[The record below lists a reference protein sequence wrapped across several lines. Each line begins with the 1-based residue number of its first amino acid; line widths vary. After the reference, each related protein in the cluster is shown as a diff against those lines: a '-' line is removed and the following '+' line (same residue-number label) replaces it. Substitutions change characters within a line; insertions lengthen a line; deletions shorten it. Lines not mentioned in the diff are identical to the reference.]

1 MVSGSIEVDFHAAR
15 CYALSHRCPLLS
27 AERELPPLALYSFKE
42 GWCIHGDVMDCNW
55 MQAVA
60 CWAPEII
67 TISAPCPPW
76 SGASSQKGLH
86 TTEGQ
91 LFMRSIGLC
100 KMLRP
105 KIILIEQVA
114 GFHSHPHRMW
124 IEKALWFSGYQ
135 LRFSRVIDLGD
146 VMPVRR
152 LRWLGVAYFIHEE
165 GLQMASISSWSI
177 DRTISVL
184 ELDCIRSWPQDVLR
198 QLAVPPSALQQ
209 ATEHPLDRS
218 IKRQRRFTAEEAF
231 ESHVFRA
238 TDSCLPTFMA
248 QYGKQHQLHQELLET
263 KGYFAHWFQPA
274 DSDVLRF
281 WHPLEVA
288 LIHGAWGGIWLGND
302 LTQEWKGLGNQ
313 IAIPHALWILVQG
326 INMLETRDYRL
337 SWEDVWEFFDK
348 NRLRASRLHAEVYPS
363 GTMWMD
369 QSARFLLRE
378 DMIQQLFQL
387 GFDRLPSN
395 TFWTPELG
403 VVPLQGY
410 LDDRDPVLNIP
421 CLKPWTPH
429 AVQVAQHEALEQTLP
444 IRVLLRCRILFEGTT
459 KMFLVEQN
467 TSLAALQALW
477 KHSMKHESDSEQLE
491 DQDRFFP
498 LPEPSNDCAGDDNG
512 WCIPVMQ
519 QADVDMRFVSKGEMV
534 QSLLSSDEQEKL
546 WHDQFDL
553 VPLRSHI
560 IPEIVLSLHGWS
572 HARLSLTSQQILQDA
587 TTVNCAYH
595 WKHDADMHIIH
606 GVGEH
611 QGCAIWATLWDEALT
626 TEGRATFNLQ
636 IAQTVLDGSFMIKVQ
651 LRSPVPLPPAQFML
665 WWAVRAVRSTLD
677 CIKISEGVFVALKW
691 CKRLLWEGHLDPEMG
706 FDQLLVLLQQL
717 WNPVVAS
724 EELRLI
730 HGFSAS
736 RILPEQKVASL
747 RHLDQR
753 GHAYVLHITTRIQG
767 VEASILKLWL

>member
-1 MVSGSIEVDFHAAR
+1 MPYTTCASRANAALNFPGPDTRGYLSIDNQTLALPLKKADVGPIHILHLFGGSFGGWTFATQLLNEMEVNIVSGSIEVDFHAAR
-15 CYALSHRCPLLS
+15 SYALSHRRPLLS

-100 KMLRP
+100 KLLRP

-114 GFHSHPHRMW
+114 GFHSHPHRVW

-152 LRWLGVAYFIHEE
+152 LRWLGVAYFIHGE
-165 GLQMASISSWSI
+165 GLQMSSISSWSI
-177 DRTISVL
+177 ERKISVL
-184 ELDCIRSWPQDVLR
+184 ELDCLHSWPQDVLR
-198 QLAVPPSALQQ
+198 QLEVPASALQQ
-209 ATEHPLDRS
+209 AREHPLTGVS
-218 IKRQRRFTAEEAF
+218 SVSAGIQQRRPLNHIFFEPRTA
-231 ESHVFRA
+231 VFLPSWPNMGSNISCTRSFLRPRA
-238 TDSCLPTFMA
+238 I
-248 QYGKQHQLHQELLET
+248 LHIGSNLQILT
-263 KGYFAHWFQPA
+263 CSG
-274 DSDVLRF
+274 

-288 LIHGAWGGIWLGND
+288 LIHGAWGGIWLGHD
-302 LTQEWKGLGNQ
+302 LTLEWKGLGNQ
-313 IAIPHALWILVQG
+313 IAIPHALWLLVQG
-326 INMLETRDYRL
+326 INMLESRDYRL

-369 QSARFLLRE
+369 QSARFLLHV

-387 GFDRLPSN
+387 GFDNLPSN

-429 AVQVAQHEALEQTLP
+429 AIQVTQQESLEQTLP

-459 KMFLVEQN
+459 KMFQVEQN
-467 TSLAALQALW
+467 TPLAALQALW
-477 KHSMKHESDSEQLE
+477 KNSLKHESESEQLE

-498 LPEPSNDCAGDDNG
+498 LSEPSTDCLGDTSG

-519 QADVDMRFVSKGEMV
+519 QADIDMRFVPKGEMV
-534 QSLLSSDEQEKL
+534 QSLLSSEEQEKL

-560 IPEIVLSLHGWS
+560 IPEMVLSLHGWS
-572 HARLSLTSQQILQDA
+572 HARLSLTSHQILQGA
-587 TTVNCAYH
+587 TSVNCAYH
-595 WKHDADMHIIH
+595 WKHDADIHILH

-611 QGCAIWATLWDEALT
+611 QGCAIWATHHGGSSHLQPSDCTNSPGGILHDQGSTPLDRPFASCTVYALVVCT
-626 TEGRATFNLQ
+626 SSAKYFGLHQGPGRGLC
-636 IAQTVLDGSFMIKVQ
+636 GS
-651 LRSPVPLPPAQFML
+651 
-665 WWAVRAVRSTLD
+665 
-677 CIKISEGVFVALKW
+677 E
-691 CKRLLWEGHLDPEMG
+691 
-706 FDQLLVLLQQL
+706 
-717 WNPVVAS
+717 VV
-724 EELRLI
+724 
-730 HGFSAS
+730 
-736 RILPEQKVASL
+736 
-747 RHLDQR
+747 
-753 GHAYVLHITTRIQG
+753 
-767 VEASILKLWL
+767 